1 MEIFSLKLED
11 FKKALKTLNEI
22 IAENENDI
30 IRDATIQRF
39 EYTFELAW
47 KTLKQFLKESHGVMA
62 NSPKAVFREAF
73 KVGLFEKNMTQV
85 FLEMT
90 DDRNET
96 VHLYDEK
103 RINTIYANIKNKY
116 HQTLQDL
123 LERLS

>member
-1 MEIFSLKLED
+1 MEIFSLKLEG
-11 FKKALKTLNEI
+11 FKKALKPLNEI

-47 KTLKQFLKESHGVMA
+47 KTLKQFLKESHGVIA
-62 NSPKAVFREAF
+62 NSPEAVFREAF
-73 KVGLFEKNMTQV
+73 KVGLFEKNITQV

-103 RINTIYANIKNKY
+103 RINRIYANIKNKY

>member
-1 MEIFSLKLED
+1 MEIFSLKLEG
-11 FKKALKTLNEI
+11 FKKALKPLNEI
-22 IAENENDI
+22 IAENENNI

-47 KTLKQFLKESHGVMA
+47 KTLKQFLKESHGVIA
-62 NSPKAVFREAF
+62 NSPEAVFREAF
-73 KVGLFEKNMTQV
+73 KVGLFEKNITQV

-103 RINTIYANIKNKY
+103 RINRIYANIKNKY

-123 LERLS
+123 RERLS

>member
-1 MEIFSLKLED
+1 MEIFSLKLEG
-11 FKKALKTLNEI
+11 FKKALKPLNEI

-47 KTLKQFLKESHGVMA
+47 KTLKQFLKESHGVIA
-62 NSPKAVFREAF
+62 NSPEAVFREAF
-73 KVGLFEKNMTQV
+73 KVGLFEKNITQV

-103 RINTIYANIKNKY
+103 RINRIYANIKNKY

-123 LERLS
+123 RERLS